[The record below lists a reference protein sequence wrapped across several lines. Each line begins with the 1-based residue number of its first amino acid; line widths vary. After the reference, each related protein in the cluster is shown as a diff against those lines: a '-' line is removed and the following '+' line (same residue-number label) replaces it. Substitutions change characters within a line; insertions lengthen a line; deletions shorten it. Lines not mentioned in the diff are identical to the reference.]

1 MAWTLRFNA
10 VRNPKT
16 TIKMFDLLSAN
27 QAYAVEF
34 PDYAQDDRA
43 QFAII
48 SHRASSNFSGLLPTV
63 VYSVE
68 QVVLWERFTVI
79 YPATATIG
87 GIWVY
92 VPENGIKNLRIRGYR
107 FDP

>member
-1 MAWTLRFNA
+1 
-10 VRNPKT
+10 
-16 TIKMFDLLSAN
+16 MFDLLSAN